1 MARANLEIQAHN
13 NLTATARNVRMFE
26 GSDASLMAIEMLDA
40 LIASYCLDL
49 MSVSPEGLVRVQS
62 ALQQTSAIRAVFAN
76 DGIDTPK
83 I

>member
-1 MARANLEIQAHN
+1 MARANMEIQAHN
-13 NLTATARNVRMFE
+13 NLTAAARNVRLFN
-26 GSDASLMAIEMLDA
+26 GSDVSVQAIEMLDA

-49 MSVSPEGLVRVQS
+49 MSVSPEGLVRLQS

-76 DGIDTPK
+76 DGIDNPK